1 MAVFGELIAPASGTM
16 FAKGLHYFWWT
27 VDVIDVR
34 TWGK

>member
-1 MAVFGELIAPASGTM
+1 MAVSVELIAPASGAM
-16 FAKGLHYFWWT
+16 FAKGLQYYWWT